1 MYNPLEAIPASI
13 AVSEPRRWLE
23 RERLRSRRF
32 FRLCRGACT
41 ASGVASG
48 SNVQS
53 GEIFGMM
60 AVDRLEV
67 IERGLTHP

>member
-13 AVSEPRRWLE
+13 AVSEPRRWVE
-23 RERLRSRRF
+23 RERLRSRRSF
-32 FRLCRGACT
+32 SSLPRRMHGFRR
-41 ASGVASG
+41 
-48 SNVQS
+48 NVQS

-60 AVDRLEV
+60 EVDRLEV